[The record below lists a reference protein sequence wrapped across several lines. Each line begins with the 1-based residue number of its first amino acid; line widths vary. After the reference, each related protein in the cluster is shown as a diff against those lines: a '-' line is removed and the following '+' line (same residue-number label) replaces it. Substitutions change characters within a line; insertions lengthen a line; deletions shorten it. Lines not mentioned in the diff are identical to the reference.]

1 MNTRKL
7 FLSNCALNPP
17 TPGGVSTRR
26 SELVRDSKS
35 DHLDVP
41 CTLWKKKLPSR
52 SQTAPLSSLEHS
64 GPSRPELTEVET
76 PVKANPPVE
85 TGLSDIPAPEVHA
98 PAAPEV
104 NVDVSTLSLGFD
116 REPHAVNPE
125 TGPEA
130 FNEGTAACGSHSK
143 RRRRASSRCSL
154 YDEENFSVAH
164 DDAPGSGVT
173 PAWPRVALSRNSAIK
188 AWVLGARA
196 HGVLTNIGALIYGD
210 ATVRTFAALDLS
222 QTVNGFLAHKLARY
236 AKTKALAETLEL
248 LADNP
253 LMNLAGTAANV
264 FFFAQNVR
272 NVAEG
277 HHSPTDYYWLTRS
290 SMQMLSLVFESL
302 NAAML
307 PMVSVDILLRLI
319 VARVRIV
326 SRRVFRMNY

>member
-1 MNTRKL
+1 MTVESSVGAANDIVRVTADTPTALAKAFVQKRRNTVELARTQLEEIMSDPEVELAVKAMMTEAQGL
-7 FLSNCALNPP
+7 I
-17 TPGGVSTRR
+17 PGDRGRAVKRLGSAYARMAT
-26 SELVRDSKS
+26 
-35 DHLDVP
+35 
-41 CTLWKKKLPSR
+41 
-52 SQTAPLSSLEHS
+52 S
-64 GPSRPELTEVET
+64 GPKSQL
-76 PVKANPPVE
+76 
-85 TGLSDIPAPEVHA
+85 
-98 PAAPEV
+98 
-104 NVDVSTLSLGFD
+104 
-116 REPHAVNPE
+116 
-125 TGPEA
+125 
-130 FNEGTAACGSHSK
+130 
-143 RRRRASSRCSL
+143 
-154 YDEENFSVAH
+154 
-164 DDAPGSGVT
+164 
-173 PAWPRVALSRNSAIK
+173 AIK

-277 HHSPTDYYWLTRS
+277 HHSPADYYWLTRS

>member
-1 MNTRKL
+1 MDRFYDTLQEMYNEFRGNNFYASASDIMRSRFFRAYSGEADHLVYHDADVRFKP
-7 FLSNCALNPP
+7 LSQDHTADLTSGAAVKIAMITSTKRTDRSLEKQLSFVEPNDVPLWPEYTPARLKTAYVGAIGLNPL
-17 TPGGVSTRR
+17 GVVLRKEMEATWAAAGPRRPRRDERVSSRR
-26 SELVRDSKS
+26 SRS
-35 DHLDVP
+35 
-41 CTLWKKKLPSR
+41 SR
-52 SQTAPLSSLEHS
+52 EAPGLCVARARMATS
-64 GPSRPELTEVET
+64 GPKSQL
-76 PVKANPPVE
+76 
-85 TGLSDIPAPEVHA
+85 
-98 PAAPEV
+98 
-104 NVDVSTLSLGFD
+104 
-116 REPHAVNPE
+116 
-125 TGPEA
+125 
-130 FNEGTAACGSHSK
+130 
-143 RRRRASSRCSL
+143 
-154 YDEENFSVAH
+154 
-164 DDAPGSGVT
+164 
-173 PAWPRVALSRNSAIK
+173 AIK

-277 HHSPTDYYWLTRS
+277 HHSPADYYWLTRS